1 MTDLKASTLPRNSD
15 AAWQQFHSLEW
26 RLIVP
31 ILLAVI
37 VAIGSI
43 WIVVPRIV
51 AANSTKEAIRA
62 SLQTAAQFK
71 TLRAYYTE
79 QIVNKVLKDGH
90 LKTAADHKADDK
102 AIPVPATLILDLSEL
117 LARNDT
123 SIGLYSKFPFP
134 NRKDRKLDDFQEQAW
149 KVLTADKDA
158 TFSRNE
164 VRDGKNIVRVAVAD
178 TMVAQACVNCHNS
191 NPQSPKTDWKL
202 GDVRG
207 VLEVTSVIDGQLADG
222 ARFGNAMIAGSA
234 LIGLALL
241 VIAAMATRSVTIPLR
256 NLAGGMRRLAAGTT
270 DVDIAGTERK
280 DEIGGMAKAVLV
292 FRDAAVEKARLETQ
306 ADEQRQLAEEAHAQ
320 SEQEHRKLAEVQSLA
335 AQEQADAVA
344 ALAKGLAGL
353 AEGDLT
359 VRLSEGFTVG
369 YQRIRDDF
377 NHTIAQLE
385 ETIAGIAAS
394 TSEVA
399 SAAAE
404 IATSATD
411 LSQRTEEQAAS
422 LEETSASMEEI
433 AATVKQNA
441 ANARQANEFAA
452 GTRAAADRGGAVV
465 AKVVEAMSRIAGSS
479 HRISDII
486 GVIDE
491 IARQTNLLALNA
503 AVEAARAGEAGRG
516 FAVVAA
522 EVRGLAQRSSQAAK
536 DINSLITQSSNEV
549 AEGVELVNRAGG
561 SLNEIVDQIKRVAD
575 IVANI
580 ANASAEQT
588 TGLEQIN
595 KALTQM
601 DEVTQQN
608 SALVEQNAATAKT
621 LESQSG
627 AVSERLAAFHYGAAR
642 AQARAA

>member
-1 MTDLKASTLPRNSD
+1 MTDLKSSTVARKSD
-15 AAWQQFHSLEW
+15 AARQRFHSLEW

-43 WIVVPRIV
+43 WIVVPRMAV
-51 AANSTKEAIRA
+51 ANSTREAIRA
-62 SLQTAAQFK
+62 SQQTAAQLK

-90 LKTAADHKADDK
+90 LKVSAEHTSDDK
-102 AIPVPATLILDLSEL
+102 AIPVPATLIHDLSAL
-117 LARNDT
+117 WARNAT
-123 SIGLYSKFPFP
+123 SIALYSKFPFP
-134 NRKDRKLDDFQEQAW
+134 NRKERKLDDFQEQAW
-149 KVLTADKDA
+149 NVLTADKDA

-178 TMVAQACVNCHNS
+178 TLVSPACVSCHNS
-191 NPQSPKTDWKL
+191 HPQSPKTDWKL

-207 VLEVTSVIDGQLADG
+207 VLEVTSVIDAQLADG
-222 ARFGNAMIAGSA
+222 AGFGSAMIVGAV
-234 LIGLALL
+234 LIGMALL
-241 VIAAMATRSVTIPLR
+241 IIAVLATRSVTIPLR
-256 NLAGGMRRLAAGTT
+256 SLAGGMTRLAAGSIDA
-270 DVDIAGTERK
+270 DVAGTERK
-280 DEIGGMAKAVLV
+280 DEIGNMAKAVLV
-292 FRDAAVEKARLETQ
+292 FRDAAVEKMRLEARAQ
-306 ADEQRQLAEEAHAQ
+306 EQRERAEEERAQ
-320 SEQEHRKLAEVQSLA
+320 SEVEQRKLAQVQALA
-335 AQEQADAVA
+335 AQEQAGAVA
-344 ALAKGLAGL
+344 ALAKGLASI

-359 VRLSEGFTVG
+359 VRLSEDFSVG
-369 YQRIRDDF
+369 YRAIKDDF
-377 NHTIAQLE
+377 NRTVEQLE
-385 ETIAGIAAS
+385 ETIAGIASS
-394 TSEVA
+394 TAELA
-399 SAAAE
+399 NAAAE
-404 IATSATD
+404 ISTSATD
-411 LSQRTEEQAAS
+411 LSQRTEEQATS

-441 ANARQANEFAA
+441 ANARQANELAA

-465 AKVVEAMSRIAGSS
+465 AQVVEAMSRIAGSS

-486 GVIDE
+486 EVIDE

-522 EVRGLAQRSSQAAK
+522 EVRSLAQRSSQAAK
-536 DINSLITQSSNEV
+536 DINNLITQSSSEV
-549 AEGVELVNRAGG
+549 TEGVELVNRAGD
-561 SLNEIVDQIKRVAD
+561 SLNEIVEQIKRVAD
-575 IVANI
+575 IVAGI
-580 ANASAEQT
+580 ANASTEQA

-595 KALTQM
+595 KALAQM
-601 DEVTQQN
+601 DEATQQN

-627 AVSERLAAFHYGAAR
+627 AVRERLAAFRHGGAK